1 LAGGGEV
8 RAISAMVAAVVGVDD
23 EAIVR
28 VTTLKREWK
37 GASLVLDSDMADMM
51 KWGPLVYD
59 NE

>member
-1 LAGGGEV
+1 V
-8 RAISAMVAAVVGVDD
+8 RATSAMVAAAVGVDD

-28 VTTLKREWK
+28 VTTLKKEWK
-37 GASLVLDSDMADMM
+37 GASLVVGSDIADMM